1 MVSANAVTYVSNLV
15 MKQAMSLEERLACL
29 LSHDG
34 GRKELK
40 DTSISVVDVHAYNGL
55 CGYNYWDGETLIGQ
69 LYMGTLQSGT
79 YVIYK
84 RTYIDEKI
92 TEAYDYYDPAGNFFY
107 ASSSLDGSCIT
118 YESITMDPTNPLINH
133 IYNILYVEYGGTTY
147 NYGNTS
153 RIKFL
158 EQILNTFYKS
168 EQYFISAE
176 NKLKDTAILKISEEI
191 LRVENDPV
199 LKWTERQII
208 YKQLKQKRSKILST
222 KRRAH
227 NFHYMLYDFIV
238 MFGNIK
244 LKYQTFKRRPL
255 NNLSGTFYRHT
266 LGHFFWFVNT
276 VRNNLGYSI
285 AMAIYGPFT
294 FYFIT
299 QPMNPHAMW
308 AVGKVRNAYIE
319 TMKSVSDDDKN
330 DKADTKK
337 QLKIIEDQVK
347 TQKAAPKLLVYPTQD
362 ISWSERMGNFKAM
375 QIAYEE
381 AMVFAERM
389 GRFEQFET
397 QLNFPLTAEAAWMEM
412 ELYLEDLNGKLDYF
426 KNLDQRLVKFLKNEK
441 KRTLELQFY
450 IWQKMGQFFIDYPY
464 IVVDQENEQTQR
476 NYYLGRQFV
485 FFEKISKKLSALG
498 MASSPKTHKNVIAL
512 ANRFKKMK
520 IEGNTVLDT
529 LRKNSKIFQQKNF
542 LSSEEHRDYM
552 KRHWEVL
559 FMQQNKKQEASSFSL
574 QAYTWSVRNAI
585 WLLQTI
591 YSAKRSELYKFVA
604 NYNLDNMSSE
614 KEQASD
620 AMNEYLANMFNNL
633 VMEYVS
639 IKKEMVENL
648 PGDPE
653 FRLRENVIHNIKAY
667 LTERD
672 KLFNQNI
679 YASKESKGTRI

>member
-15 MKQAMSLEERLACL
+15 MKQAMTLEERLACL
-29 LSHDG
+29 LSQNG
-34 GRKELK
+34 GRNELK

-118 YESITMDPTNPLINH
+118 YESILMDPTNPLINH

>member
-1 MVSANAVTYVSNLV
+1 
-15 MKQAMSLEERLACL
+15 
-29 LSHDG
+29 
-34 GRKELK
+34 
-40 DTSISVVDVHAYNGL
+40 
-55 CGYNYWDGETLIGQ
+55 
-69 LYMGTLQSGT
+69 
-79 YVIYK
+79 
-84 RTYIDEKI
+84 
-92 TEAYDYYDPAGNFFY
+92 
-107 ASSSLDGSCIT
+107 
-118 YESITMDPTNPLINH
+118 MDPTNPLINH